1 MNPSLQQHLIDLTQ
15 QLLESIAH
23 GAWTTYEQLCDTS
36 LTAFE
41 PEARGQLVEGL
52 AFHKFF
58 FDLGRR
64 ETARNTTM
72 CSPHVRLLGTDGAVV
87 SYVRLHQSLN
97 DQGVPETKKFEETRV
112 WQRHNGQWKH
122 VHFHRSVTN

>member
-1 MNPSLQQHLIDLTQ
+1 MDPTLQQQLIALTQ
-15 QLLESIAH
+15 RLLESIAQ
-23 GAWTTYEQLCDTS
+23 GDWPTYEQLCDPS

-52 AFHKFF
+52 PFHKFF

-64 ETARNTTM
+64 ETPRNTTI
-72 CSPHVRLLGTDGAVV
+72 CSPHVRMLGAHAAIV

-97 DQGVPETKKFEETRV
+97 SQGVPETQKFEETRV
-112 WQRHNGQWKH
+112 WQRHDGQWKH
-122 VHFHRSVTN
+122 VHFHRSVSS

>member
-1 MNPSLQQHLIDLTQ
+1 MSPALTQ
-15 QLLESIAH
+15 QLIAWTQQLFDSIASGD
-23 GAWTTYEQLCDTS
+23 GATSEQLCDPG

-41 PEARGQLVEGL
+41 PEARGQLVAGL
-52 AFHKFF
+52 PFHKFF

-64 ETARNTTM
+64 ETPRNTTI
-72 CSPHVRLLGTDGAVV
+72 CAPHVRMLGSNAAVV

-97 DQGVPETKKFEETRV
+97 SQGVPETKKFEETRI

-122 VHFHRSVTN
+122 VHFHRSVSS